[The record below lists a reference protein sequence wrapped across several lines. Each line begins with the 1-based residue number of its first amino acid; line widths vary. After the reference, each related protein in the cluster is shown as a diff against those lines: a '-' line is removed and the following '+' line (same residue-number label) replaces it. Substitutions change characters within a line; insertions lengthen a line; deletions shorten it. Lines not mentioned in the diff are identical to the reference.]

1 LRAGYLGE
9 TYGPPTDPAV
19 VKLGEHEHDPI
30 VFIDKVIGDPF
41 LGDFMSSLVYVH
53 RSGVPDLC
61 E

>member
-1 LRAGYLGE
+1 LGE

-19 VKLGEHEHDPI
+19 VKLREHEHDPI

-41 LGDFMSSLVYVH
+41 LGEFLSSLVHVQ